1 MLNSLFVENIK
12 LWNFLMQLLKNTHNI
27 PSLKISY
34 KMEKDIFKD
43 YFEDLALSDIDTNN
57 LFCSEKKI
65 YQTEIPR

>member
-1 MLNSLFVENIK
+1 
-12 LWNFLMQLLKNTHNI
+12 MQLLKNTHNI
-27 PSLKISY
+27 SSLKISY

-43 YFEDLALSDIDTNN
+43 YIGDLALSDIDTNN